1 MKSKALLG
9 STLEAIVPV
18 DHTWTERARER
29 QKALTKPEGSLGR
42 LEEIANRLC
51 SIQKTL
57 TPSAA
62 NPQILLF
69 AADHGVCAEGISAF
83 PQSVTAQMVLNFLRG
98 GAAINA
104 LAQPNNIKLLIVDI
118 GIESPVSESP
128 ALIQRRI
135 GNGTRNL
142 ARHPAMTR
150 REAIDAIAVGIEST
164 REAAREGAGVVGIG
178 EMGIGNTTPAA
189 AITAA
194 LTQRSAAEVVGRGT
208 GIDDITLA
216 RKIDTVT
223 RAVLLHRPQNN
234 DAIDI
239 LSTLGGFEIAA
250 MCGVCIG
257 AASLNIAVVVD
268 GFISTCAAALATRMH
283 PDIREYL
290 ITAHKS
296 TESGHGALLELID
309 HEPLLDLGMRL
320 GEGTGAAL
328 GVGLIRSAVAAF
340 NEMSTFADASVS
352 ESN

>member
-1 MKSKALLG
+1 MNSKALLA

-18 DHTWTERARER
+18 DHTWIERARRR
-29 QKALTKPEGSLGR
+29 QKELTKPEGSLGR

-51 SIQKTL
+51 GIQNTL

-98 GAAINA
+98 GAAINT
-104 LAQPNNIKLLIVDI
+104 LARANEINLRIVDV
-118 GIESPVSESP
+118 GVESPLPESP

-150 REAIDAIAVGIEST
+150 REAIDAIAVGIELT
-164 REAAREGAGVVGIG
+164 QEAAREGSGVVGIG
-178 EMGIGNTTPAA
+178 EMGIGNTTSAA

-194 LTQRSAAEVVGRGT
+194 LTRRPAVDVVGRGT

-216 RKIDTVT
+216 RKIDVVT
-223 RAVLLHRPQNN
+223 RAVSLHRPQNH

-250 MCGVCIG
+250 MCGVCIA
-257 AASLNIAVVVD
+257 AASLNILVIVD
-268 GFISTCAAALATRMH
+268 GFISTSAAALATRVH

-290 ITAHKS
+290 LAAHRS
-296 TESGHGALLELID
+296 RESGHGALLELIND
-309 HEPLLDLGMRL
+309 EPLLDLGMRL

-328 GVGLIRSAVAAF
+328 GIGIIRSAVAAF